1 MDDGVDDLL
10 RDSSVAAA
18 TRSWA
23 TLMGGTVRAPLV
35 PLRTHGYTNAFLFT
49 LMFSR
54 PVLGRGT
61 ITEKFLVKAHNR
73 RTDEQARHEQARQSN
88 PEFAR
93 RHLVRQIHAPYPVDA
108 ERILTFQEIVND
120 GLPVTTMDMLADNPL
135 RNTFRVVAEA
145 LLNYWNSLPVSDGRQ
160 GRPTEITTVGD
171 YLRRELLLAKAL
183 DGVSQLGGRLE
194 LVGPTGDWIVVD
206 GIVLPN
212 PLRMFAE
219 DSPIGARRIEYVQG
233 FAHGDLH
240 GGNIVIPLDEDVLRP
255 EKFRLVDLE
264 TFEATAPLTRDLAC
278 LLLTTLLRHVAPPLA
293 EDGRG
298 LPATQATALISKLLQ
313 PSANRRSPALPRVLD
328 DLVDTADRIGR
339 NAVKGGLGQE
349 WQTQFRLSL
358 IAQALI
364 CTTYDNLDEGGR
376 RWCLRLAAETYARE
390 FPSTASTPTPSGPP
404 VLPQP
409 ASDQPVRPRTA
420 NRPPQQR
427 PGGDVFDGGY
437 ADNVHAEP
445 GSLHADFSRPARNA
459 SKNSNSATTARTG
472 PTGNSIHP
480 DPGVGS
486 QTASQR
492 PASLGE
498 GVPHPR
504 QPLND
509 GVAWTGK
516 PAKRRNVPK
525 AGLGLI
531 TAAVIGGAALGAV
544 AGPGSIASDRPR
556 GTTAPPPRSVPDVPD
571 RGSSR
576 DDARSRDEAS
586 QRLNDLALQV
596 AALREPMPPGRYT
609 FTCRR
614 VWAPETSDQPNDPK
628 TLYQEVRLWWNARRA
643 GRSVM
648 TTAVAHGYPAVI
660 PDVGTYGDGELTEVL
675 PLPAENPGALR
686 DQLGQLL
693 EVGPPA
699 RQNAAGALRLVA
711 RFHQNHLLTPRQRA
725 ALLSYLAGTK
735 GITYRKAQVDQAN
748 RRGYAFSADDGEGH
762 RDTLMFDEG
771 GHLLNHE
778 LTTVE
783 GALISYDLLLTS
795 TRTDTTA
802 DRDCD

>member
-1 MDDGVDDLL
+1 MDDGVDDLV
-10 RDSSVAAA
+10 RDSSVSAA

-23 TLMGGTVRAPLV
+23 RLNGGTARAPLV

-54 PVLGRGT
+54 PVLGRGS
-61 ITEKFLVKAHNR
+61 ITEKVLVKAHNR

-88 PEFAR
+88 PEFAC
-93 RHLVRQIHAPYPVDA
+93 RHLVRQLHAPYPVDD
-108 ERILTFQEIVND
+108 ERVLTFQEIAND
-120 GLPVTTMDMLADNPL
+120 GRPVTTMDVLADNAL
-135 RNTFRVVAEA
+135 LSSFRVVAEA
-145 LLNYWNSLPVSDGRQ
+145 LLNDWNSPPESGGRQ
-160 GRPTEITTVGD
+160 GRPTAITTVGD
-171 YLRRELLLAKAL
+171 YLRRELLLAGAL
-183 DGVSQLGGRLE
+183 DEVSQLGDRPD
-194 LVGPTGDWIVVD
+194 LVDPTGNWIVVD
-206 GIVLPN
+206 GVVLPN
-212 PLRMFAE
+212 PLRMLVV
-219 DSPIGARRIEYVQG
+219 DSPIGLRRIEYVQG

-240 GGNIVIPLDEDVLRP
+240 GGNIVIPLDGDVLRP

-264 TFEATAPLTRDLAC
+264 TFEATAPLTRDLVC
-278 LLLTTLLRHVAPPLA
+278 LLLTTLLRHVAPLA

-328 DLVDTADRIGR
+328 DLVDAADRIGR

-364 CTTYDNLDEGGR
+364 CTTYDNLSEGGR

-390 FPSTASTPTPSGPP
+390 FPSTATTPAPSGPP
-404 VLPQP
+404 ALPHR
-409 ASDQPVRPRTA
+409 ANDQPVRPRTA
-420 NRPPQQR
+420 NHPPQQR
-427 PGGDVFDGGY
+427 QGDDAFDGGY
-437 ADNVHAEP
+437 ADNMYAER
-445 GSLHADFSRPARNA
+445 GSLHADSSRPAPNA
-459 SKNSNSATTARTG
+459 SKASNSAPAAHTG
-472 PTGNSIHP
+472 PTGNSINP
-480 DPGVGS
+480 APGPGS
-486 QTASQR
+486 R
-492 PASLGE
+492 MPVPIRE
-498 GVPHPR
+498 GVPRPR

-516 PAKRRNVPK
+516 PAKRRNTAK
-525 AGLGLI
+525 RRLGLI
-531 TAAVIGGAALGAV
+531 TAAVIGGATLGTVGA
-544 AGPGSIASDRPR
+544 PGSITPDRPE
-556 GTTAPPPRSVPDVPD
+556 GPTALPTRNAPDVPD

-576 DDARSRDEAS
+576 DDARRWDEAS

-596 AALREPMPPGRYT
+596 AALREPVPPGRYT

-628 TLYQEVRLWWNARRA
+628 TLYQEVRLWWNASRS
-643 GRSVM
+643 GRSVT
-648 TTAVAHGYPAVI
+648 TTAVAQGYPAVV
-660 PDVGTYGDGELTEVL
+660 PDVETYGDGELTEIL
-675 PLPAENPGALR
+675 PLPAEDPGALR
-686 DQLGQLL
+686 DQLSQLL
-693 EVGPPA
+693 EQGPPA
-699 RQNAAGALRLVA
+699 RQDAAGALRLVV

-725 ALLSYLAGTK
+725 ALLSYLAATR
-735 GITYRKAQVDQAN
+735 GITYHKAQGDLAD

-771 GHLLNHE
+771 GRLLMHE
-778 LTTVE
+778 LTTVG
-783 GALISYDLLLTS
+783 GAQISYDLLLAR